1 MAINKRKS
9 ITAFELIIVVVIIGL
24 LAAITVPNFR
34 KALIK
39 SREKLAKANLQ
50 MILSAQKLYR
60 ASNNSFWKP
69 DPGDSTDLDKINKA
83 LNLDIEDRY
92 FEYSVNYI
100 SKHDFEAKAN
110 SITDDSIEYTIGP
123 RGFTDD

>member
-9 ITAFELIIVVVIIGL
+9 ITALELIVVVVIIGL

-60 ASNNSFWKP
+60 ASNGNFWP
-69 DPGDSTDLDKINKA
+69 DSGNSTDLDEINKA

-92 FEYSVNYI
+92 FYYRVKYD
-100 SKHDFEAKAN
+100 KPYRFEAEAESK
-110 SITDDSIEYTIGP
+110 TDKDIVYKIDPE
-123 RGFTDD
+123 GFTDD